1 MVRQYRKKSVC
12 IEAVQFTR
20 NNWDEVVSFTGG
32 TAHTLTIDRR
42 INGVA
47 TCIIPTSVPIEF
59 VEGQHIVTE
68 NDFIIK
74 GVHGEFYPCK
84 PDIFE
89 KTYELV
95 GDA

>member
-1 MVRQYRKKSVC
+1 MVKQYRKKPVC

-20 NNWDEVVSFTGG
+20 SNWDEVVSFTNN
-32 TAHTLTIDRR
+32 TAHTFMIERR
-42 INGVA
+42 INGIA
-47 TCIIPTSVPIEF
+47 TCIIPTL
-59 VEGQHIVTE
+59 EGQHIATE

-89 KTYELV
+89 KTYEPV